1 MEFIGF
7 NEQTSI
13 LILVGLGFV
22 FFLIVGFTFLK
33 TRSSIPIRI
42 LLGLIR
48 ASMIV
53 ALIAFIIPVYIP
65 QLVKGK
71 YQTILM
77 VDSSP
82 FIQKKQI
89 DSVFGL
95 VKDTHSNLEVFTLS
109 TSDWS
114 SALDRLR
121 KENQGKQIDE
131 VFFLTDG
138 NLSVLDSENDLGF
151 PIHILPMGPLVPR
164 EEIGLFIPFS
174 RMRTVI
180 GENVQIPVDV
190 WMKDQ
195 KKKQIINLQ
204 MREGKRLLFE
214 KSISFD
220 LVESYKHV
228 ELPLTGNKLGKF
240 SLNFYVGSRNVK
252 ELKWEV
258 IQEKAFVDVFAKA
271 PHPNLG
277 LIHKYAKEHYIKLNW
292 HFSKQIKVDASMKK
306 LIFYE
311 VLPTDYT
318 SLSNRSAWYLGM
330 DLPKEYR
337 LNAASLHI
345 KDVRFWE
352 AQMDEYRNNSSFFKI
367 DSVFVRYFSFTFL
380 RDLQGDTLSNRELII
395 PLVDKKAGR
404 NEEVLNYLAGK
415 EQVDFSMIKNKIGH
429 KDEFK
434 SLPLWKYSYF
444 WAVLLVL
451 ILADWGIRKWY
462 I

>member
-13 LILVGLGFV
+13 FFLVGLGFV
-22 FFLIVGFTFLK
+22 FLLIFGFTFLK
-33 TRSSIPIRI
+33 TPSSIPIRI

-48 ASMIV
+48 ASLLV
-53 ALIAFIIPVYIP
+53 SLLAFIIPVYIP

-89 DSVFGL
+89 DSVYNL
-95 VKDTHSNLEVFTLS
+95 LKETHSNLEVLILS

-121 KENQGKQIDE
+121 KDNQGKQIDE
-131 VFFLTDG
+131 VFLLTDG
-138 NLSVLDSENDLGF
+138 NLSALDSENDLGF
-151 PIHILPMGPLVPR
+151 PIHILPMGPLLPR
-164 EEIGLFIPFS
+164 EDIGLFIPFS
-174 RMRTVI
+174 KLRTVV

-228 ELPLTGNKLGKF
+228 EFPLTGNKLGKF

-252 ELKWEV
+252 ELMWEV
-258 IQEKAFVDVFAKA
+258 IQEKAFIDVFAKA

-277 LIHKYAKEHYIKLNW
+277 LIHKYAKKHYIKFNW
-292 HFSKQIKVDASMKK
+292 HFSEQIKVDASMKK

-311 VLPTDYT
+311 VLPKDYT
-318 SLSNRSAWYLGM
+318 SMS
-330 DLPKEYR
+330 
-337 LNAASLHI
+337 I
-345 KDVRFWE
+345 VR
-352 AQMDEYRNNSSFFKI
+352 
-367 DSVFVRYFSFTFL
+367 
-380 RDLQGDTLSNRELII
+380 
-395 PLVDKKAGR
+395 P
-404 NEEVLNYLAGK
+404 
-415 EQVDFSMIKNKIGH
+415 
-429 KDEFK
+429 
-434 SLPLWKYSYF
+434 
-444 WAVLLVL
+444 
-451 ILADWGIRKWY
+451 GI
-462 I
+462 

>member
-13 LILVGLGFV
+13 FFLVGLGFV
-22 FFLIVGFTFLK
+22 FLLIFGFTFLK
-33 TRSSIPIRI
+33 TPSSIPIRI

-48 ASMIV
+48 ASLLV
-53 ALIAFIIPVYIP
+53 SLLAFIIPVYIP

-89 DSVFGL
+89 DSVYNL
-95 VKDTHSNLEVFTLS
+95 LKETHSNLELITLP

-121 KENQGKQIDE
+121 KDNQGKQIDE
-131 VFFLTDG
+131 VFLLTDG
-138 NLSVLDSENDLGF
+138 NLSALDSENDLGF
-151 PIHILPMGPLVPR
+151 PIHILPMGPLLPR
-164 EEIGLFIPFS
+164 EDIGLFIPFS
-174 RMRTVI
+174 KLRTVV

-220 LVESYKHV
+220 HVESYKHV
-228 ELPLTGNKLGKF
+228 EFPLTGNKLGKF
-240 SLNFYVGSRNVK
+240 SLNFYVGTRNVK

-258 IQEKAFVDVFAKA
+258 IQEKAFIDVFAKA

-277 LIHKYAKEHYIKLNW
+277 LIHKYAKKHYIKLNW
-292 HFSKQIKVDASMKK
+292 HFSEQIKIDASMKK

-311 VLPTDYT
+311 ILPRDYT
-318 SLSNRSAWYLGM
+318 SMSNRSAWYLGM

-337 LNAASLHI
+337 LNSSSLHI

-352 AQMDEYRNNSSFFKI
+352 TQMDEYRKNSSFFKI

-380 RDLQGDTLSNRELII
+380 RDLQADTLSNRELII
-395 PLVDKKAGR
+395 PWVNNKDGR
-404 NEEVLNYLAGK
+404 NEEVLSYLAGK
-415 EQVDFSMIKNKIGH
+415 EQVDFSMNNKKIVH

-451 ILADWGIRKWY
+451 ILVDWGIRKWY

>member
-1 MEFIGF
+1 
-7 NEQTSI
+7 
-13 LILVGLGFV
+13 LLV
-22 FFLIVGFTFLK
+22 
-33 TRSSIPIRI
+33 S
-42 LLGLIR
+42 LL
-48 ASMIV
+48 
-53 ALIAFIIPVYIP
+53 AFIIPVYIP

-89 DSVFGL
+89 DSVYNL
-95 VKDTHSNLEVFTLS
+95 LKETHSNLEVLILS

-131 VFFLTDG
+131 VFLLTDG
-138 NLSVLDSENDLGF
+138 NLSALDSENDLGF
-151 PIHILPMGPLVPR
+151 PIHILPMGPLLPR
-164 EEIGLFIPFS
+164 EDIGLFIPFS
-174 RMRTVI
+174 KLRTVV

-220 LVESYKHV
+220 HVESYKHV
-228 ELPLTGNKLGKF
+228 EFPLTGNKLGKF
-240 SLNFYVGSRNVK
+240 SLNFYVGTRNVK

-277 LIHKYAKEHYIKLNW
+277 LIHKYAKKHYIKLNW
-292 HFSKQIKVDASMKK
+292 HFSEQIKIDASMKK

-352 AQMDEYRNNSSFFKI
+352 TQMDEYRKNSSFFKI

-380 RDLQGDTLSNRELII
+380 RDLQADTLSNRELII
-395 PLVDKKAGR
+395 PWVNNKDGR
-404 NEEVLNYLAGK
+404 NEEVLSYLAGK
-415 EQVDFSMIKNKIGH
+415 EQVDFSMNNKKIVH

-451 ILADWGIRKWY
+451 ILVDWGIRKWY